1 MKFII
6 VGLGNFGASL
16 ATKLAEQGN
25 EVIGID
31 NSLNKVNAIKSKITH
46 TICLD
51 ATDPSVISRLP
62 FKNTDIVVVAIG
74 EDEGANIMITAQ
86 FKNLG
91 VKRLISRAISPIH
104 ENVLEAIGVHEIVH
118 PEEETAERWAK
129 KLCLKGVLDS
139 FEINNKYSIIEIDIP
154 HKLVGKKFSEAK
166 FAEDHDVVVL
176 TVMKTTEQ
184 NTFLGKHKIINE
196 VKGLPKPDQI
206 FEADDILVLYGYTKN
221 LQQFLKK
228 MN

>member
-6 VGLGNFGASL
+6 VGLGNFGAAL
-16 ATKLAEQGN
+16 ATKLNAQGN

-31 NSLNKVNAIKSKITH
+31 NSMSKVNALKDRITH
-46 TICLD
+46 AICLD
-51 ATDPSVISRLP
+51 ATDPSVLERLP
-62 FKNTDIVVVAIG
+62 FKQTDIIIVAIG

-129 KLCLKGVLDS
+129 KLCLKGVIDS
-139 FEINNKYSIIEIDIP
+139 FEINNKYSIIEVDIP
-154 HKLVGKKFSEAK
+154 QKLVGKTFSELQI
-166 FAEDHDVVVL
+166 AEKYDVVIL
-176 TVMKTTEQ
+176 TTMKSTEQ
-184 NTFLGKHKIINE
+184 NTFLGKHRIINE
-196 VKGLPKPDQI
+196 VKGLPKPDKI
-206 FEADDILVLYGYTKN
+206 FEADDILVLYGSTKN
-221 LQQFLKK
+221 LETFLKK
-228 MN
+228 LD